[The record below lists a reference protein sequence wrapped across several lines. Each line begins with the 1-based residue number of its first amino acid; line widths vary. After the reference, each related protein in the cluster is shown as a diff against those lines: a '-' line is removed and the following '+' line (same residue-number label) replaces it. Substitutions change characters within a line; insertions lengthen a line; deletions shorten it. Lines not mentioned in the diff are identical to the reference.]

1 VKFLILQRIVLVI
14 CLFFIC
20 GFNNLA
26 LTQAYNTSLGLRAG
40 TDIGISVV
48 QRVAKRVTLEGLY
61 RDAVLDD
68 NRNIDLIVKR
78 HSNMIT
84 RRLNIYTGI
93 GFGHLAKL
101 DDDRVVVDRAFTVP
115 MIVGAEVVFTN
126 LHIGF
131 DIQPSLVL
139 GEVSGRRVIPST
151 ALSVRY
157 IIVKRKNKK
166 LNNLFDNI
174 KSKFNKNEKKKN

>member
-1 VKFLILQRIVLVI
+1 M
-14 CLFFIC
+14 
-20 GFNNLA
+20 A
-26 LTQAYNTSLGLRAG
+26 WSQAYDTTLGLRAG
-40 TDIGISVV
+40 TDVGISVV
-48 QRVAKRVTLEGLY
+48 QRVAKRVTLEALY

-68 NRNIDLIVKR
+68 NRNIDLLVKR

-93 GFGHLAKL
+93 GLGHVASL
-101 DDDRVVVDRAFTVP
+101 DDDRQVIDRAFTIP
-115 MIVGAEVVFTN
+115 MMIGAEVVFTN

-131 DIQPSLVL
+131 DIQPSLAL

-157 IIVKRKNKK
+157 IIFKRKNKK
-166 LNNLFDNI
+166 LNNFFDNV
-174 KSKFNKNEKKKN
+174 KSKFNKKEKKKN

>member
-1 VKFLILQRIVLVI
+1 MKFLILQHIVLVL
-14 CLFFIC
+14 CLIFVCSI
-20 GFNNLA
+20 NNVA
-26 LTQAYNTSLGLRAG
+26 WSQAYDTTLGLRAG

-93 GFGHLAKL
+93 GLGHVTSL
-101 DDDRVVVDRAFTVP
+101 DDDRKVIERAFTIP
-115 MIVGAEVVFTN
+115 MMIGAEVVFTN

-131 DIQPSLVL
+131 DIQPSLAL

-166 LNNLFDNI
+166 LNNFFDNI
-174 KSKFNKNEKKKN
+174 KSKFNKEEKQKN